1 MSGFLNGQ
9 TMTNGQVYQRMYDF
23 SRDAWYQL
31 GEKLTSVIWHK
42 KGRKKYLP
50 IIYDKLLSR
59 IEKGSCS
66 KSEVINFLKIQLRN
80 RKELKSE
87 INYYISEIN
96 QYKSNLRLETKKNK
110 KDKSKSKKLE
120 IIKPKEYNIIIK
132 NSNVFINGTKV
143 KKKKLK
149 RLISIHSL

>member
-9 TMTNGQVYQRMYDF
+9 TMSNGQVYQRMYDF

-42 KGRKKYLP
+42 KSRKKYLP
-50 IIYDKLLSR
+50 LIYDKLLSR

-66 KSEVINFLKIQLRN
+66 KSEVVNFLKIQLRN

-87 INYYISEIN
+87 INYYISEIS
-96 QYKSNLRLETKKNK
+96 QYNSKLKAEKSK
-110 KDKSKSKKLE
+110 KDKIKIKKLE
-120 IIKPKEYNIIIK
+120 TIKKGEYNIIIK
-132 NSNVFINGTKV
+132 DSNIFINGKKI
-143 KKKKLK
+143 KKKRLK
-149 RLISIHSL
+149 RLMS